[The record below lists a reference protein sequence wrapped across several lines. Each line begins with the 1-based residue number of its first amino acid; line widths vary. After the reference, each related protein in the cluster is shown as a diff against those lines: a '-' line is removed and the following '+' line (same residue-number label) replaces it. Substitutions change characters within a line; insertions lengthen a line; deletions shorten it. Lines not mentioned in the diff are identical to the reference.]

1 MVDQSHAEGT
11 RTRLP
16 LVLSNVDVQEGL
28 SGENFPAES
37 KAGQPSGPLLERHA
51 WDTHSYTGLAGA
63 MGAAREWSAAP

>member
-16 LVLSNVDVQEGL
+16 LVLSNVDV

-37 KAGQPSGPLLERHA
+37 KAGQSPGPLLERHA

-63 MGAAREWSAAP
+63 MGAAREWSAAL